1 MLALQDITAMKLNA
15 IAVSGQRVKDFTDIF
30 YLLQKFTLEQMIGFY
45 KEKYTQYNELT
56 VLKSL
61 VYFDDIDFSDWPVLV
76 SEPGLRWETVKK
88 RLETS
93 VKDYLKQNL
102 SFITKENTMNKE
114 RLTEILLDQ
123 K

>member
-15 IAVSGQRVKDFTDIF
+15 IAVSGQRVKDFIDIF
-30 YLLQKFTLEQMIGFY
+30 YLLQKFTLEQMVGFY